1 MEQELVTP
9 WNSSSSNAYM
19 SFPVEIL
26 SLYRDEE
33 GVIWVGTKQDSVYRL
48 TGSAV
53 QPVLQKI
60 SVPGAER
67 LSVHCIRKD
76 PTGRLWLGTSAKGL
90 WRVDPDGSA
99 PVIYSYQEDGTGLS
113 HTHVFCLEADTRDRM
128 WIGTPRAGE
137 CTDTKIRKD
146 LAYSE

>member
-1 MEQELVTP
+1 
-9 WNSSSSNAYM
+9 M

-33 GVIWVGTKQDSVYRL
+33 GVIWVGTKQDGVYRL

-76 PTGRLWLGTSAKGL
+76 PTGRLWLGTSAKVSGVLIRMDQLLSFILIRKMAQGL
-90 WRVDPDGSA
+90 
-99 PVIYSYQEDGTGLS
+99 VIPMYSVWKLIPEIG
-113 HTHVFCLEADTRDRM
+113 
-128 WIGTPRAGE
+128 WIGTSTGVE
-137 CTDTKIRKD
+137 CT
-146 LAYSE
+146 